1 MLEAMTGGIKEL
13 PELLDYECLSY
24 QRDFFSIKREDVG
37 ARMYKDSGHG
47 MSTLNNGLHR
57 QAWHSAVKISMK
69 KIRKE

>member
-1 MLEAMTGGIKEL
+1 MTGGIKEL

-57 QAWHSAVKISMK
+57 QA
-69 KIRKE
+69 

>member
-24 QRDFFSIKREDVG
+24 QRDFFFPIKREDVG

-57 QAWHSAVKISMK
+57 QA
-69 KIRKE
+69 